1 MRTVTIM
8 RRISSGMALRK
19 MIMRRRMMMM
29 RMITTAGVLLPHLA
43 GGPWLSVAAR
53 Y

>member
-1 MRTVTIM
+1 M
-8 RRISSGMALRK
+8 RRIRTGLTMALMMMVR
-19 MIMRRRMMMM
+19 MIMIMMM

>member
-1 MRTVTIM
+1 MTIVL
-8 RRISSGMALRK
+8 RRMI
-19 MIMRRRMMMM
+19 MIMRMVM

>member
-1 MRTVTIM
+1 MTIVL
-8 RRISSGMALRK
+8 RRKI
-19 MIMRRRMMMM
+19 MIMMMMM